1 MHFASDNTGP
11 AHPKVLDAVI
21 AANQGY
27 AMPYGADDMT
37 RAVEARIRE
46 IFEAPSAIVHLV
58 TTGTAANTLSLAALT
73 RPFETI
79 FCSACAHI
87 YEDECNAP
95 SLITGGA
102 TLTLAEAPDGKMTP
116 DSLTRA
122 IETQGDRGVHG
133 PQRGPVSITNVTE
146 RGSVYS
152 VAELEALT
160 ALAKS
165 YGLSVHLD
173 GARFANAVAA
183 TNASPADMSWRA
195 GVDVLSFGGTKN
207 GCLGVE
213 AVVFFKPQHAW
224 EFELHRKGAGHLL
237 SKQRYLAAQMLA
249 YLEDGLWLDMAR
261 ASNAANARLI
271 EGLSALPGT
280 EILYGPSANI
290 TFARLPRAM
299 HQRLHDAGA
308 EYHIMQGSLEGDDP
322 AEPLLARFV
331 ADWSASAA
339 DTEAFLTAA
348 RG

>member
-116 DSLTRA
+116 GSLTRA

-160 ALAKS
+160 ALTKS

-195 GVDVLSFGGTKN
+195 GVDVLSF
-207 GCLGVE
+207 
-213 AVVFFKPQHAW
+213 
-224 EFELHRKGAGHLL
+224 
-237 SKQRYLAAQMLA
+237 
-249 YLEDGLWLDMAR
+249 
-261 ASNAANARLI
+261 
-271 EGLSALPGT
+271 
-280 EILYGPSANI
+280 
-290 TFARLPRAM
+290 
-299 HQRLHDAGA
+299 
-308 EYHIMQGSLEGDDP
+308 
-322 AEPLLARFV
+322 
-331 ADWSASAA
+331 
-339 DTEAFLTAA
+339 
-348 RG
+348 